1 MSISLNHTVLAG
13 NLTRDPQLRFLAN
26 ERCVASF
33 GVANSRRYKTAA
45 GEAKEET
52 LFMDCEAWG
61 QTAEH
66 IGKYFMK
73 GKPII
78 VEGRLRQDNWTDK
91 ESNKPRSK
99 QVLVVDRFH
108 FVPDGKGK
116 QAAGDT
122 AEGEAPA
129 APAAGQAAAPAPGTP
144 PPAAARNDDEP
155 PF

>member
-1 MSISLNHTVLAG
+1 MSISLNHTTLAG

-33 GVANSRRYKTAA
+33 GVANSRRYKTSS
-45 GEAKEET
+45 GEPKEET

-66 IGKYFMK
+66 IGKYFGK

-78 VEGRLRQDNWTDK
+78 VEGRLRQDTWTDK
-91 ESNKPRSK
+91 ETNKQRSK
-99 QVLVVDRFH
+99 AVLVVDRFH

-116 QAAGDT
+116 ADGAPAD
-122 AEGEAPA
+122 GEAPA
-129 APAAGQAAAPAPGTP
+129 APAASQAAAQPAPGTP
-144 PPAAARNDDEP
+144 PPAARGDDEP

>member
-1 MSISLNHTVLAG
+1 MSISLNHIALAG
-13 NLTRDPQLRFLAN
+13 NLTRDPQIRFLAN
-26 ERCVASF
+26 ERCVVSF
-33 GVANSRRYKTAA
+33 GVANSRRYKTSN
-45 GEAKEET
+45 GEPKEET

-66 IGKYFMK
+66 IGKHFVK

-91 ESNKPRSK
+91 DTNKPRSK
-99 QVLVVDRFH
+99 AVLVVDRFH

-116 QAAGDT
+116 ADGAAAD
-122 AEGEAPA
+122 GEAPA
-129 APAAGQAAAPAPGTP
+129 TPAAGQAAAQPAPGTP
-144 PPAAARNDDEP
+144 PPAPRGDDEP

>member
-1 MSISLNHTVLAG
+1 MSITLNHTTLAG

-33 GVANSRRYKTAA
+33 GVANSRRYKTGN
-45 GEAKEET
+45 GETKEET

-66 IGKYFMK
+66 IGKHFMK

-91 ESNKPRSK
+91 DSGKPRSK
-99 QVLVVDRFH
+99 AVLVVERFH

-116 QAAGDT
+116 TESAPAD
-122 AEGEAPA
+122 GEPSA
-129 APAAGQAAAPAPGTP
+129 APAGTQPAPDTP
-144 PPAAARNDDEP
+144 PPAPRGDDEP